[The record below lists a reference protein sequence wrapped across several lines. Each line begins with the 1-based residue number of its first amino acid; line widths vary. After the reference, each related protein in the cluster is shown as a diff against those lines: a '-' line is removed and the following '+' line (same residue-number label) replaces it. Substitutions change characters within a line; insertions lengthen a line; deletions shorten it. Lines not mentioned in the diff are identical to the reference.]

1 MKIENLLD
9 QIQTLKNKRDLLVDT
24 YEVKIEHLAKQL
36 QVMMTKAG
44 VSKAATGLATAT
56 IKTGVSKVTVT
67 DWAAVDEFIL
77 KHDALDLLERRIS
90 EKAVLARLDANEV
103 IKGVEV
109 KKQDTFSMRKKSKKA

>member
-1 MKIENLLD
+1 MKIEDLLD

-36 QVMMTKAG
+36 QALMKDAG
-44 VSKAATGLATAT
+44 VSKVATGLATAT
-56 IKTGVSKVTVT
+56 IKTADKVVVT

-90 EKAVLARLDANEV
+90 GKAVLARLAAHEDV
-103 IKGVEV
+103 KGVAVE
-109 KKQDTFSMRKKSKKA
+109 KQVTFSMRKKRQTA